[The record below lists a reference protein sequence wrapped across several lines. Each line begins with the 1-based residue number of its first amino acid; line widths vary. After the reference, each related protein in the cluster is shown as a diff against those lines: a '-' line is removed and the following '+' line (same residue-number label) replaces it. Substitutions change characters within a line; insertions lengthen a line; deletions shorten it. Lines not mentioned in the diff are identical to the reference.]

1 MGLQWSCPPQ
11 GDFLMNA
18 LYFLMGKEEESEN
31 YHFDCMDILKSRVV
45 YGSGSFAQIYQP
57 HAARASFTHE
67 NGFKAK
73 M

>member
-1 MGLQWSCPPQ
+1 MR
-11 GDFLMNA
+11 
-18 LYFLMGKEEESEN
+18 KEEETEN
-31 YHFDCMDILKSRVV
+31 YHSDCLDILKCRVE
-45 YGSGSFAQIYQP
+45 YGSGSFAPIYQP

>member
-1 MGLQWSCPPQ
+1 
-11 GDFLMNA
+11 MNA
-18 LYFLMGKEEESEN
+18 PYFLMRKEEETEN
-31 YHFDCMDILKSRVV
+31 YKFDCMDTLKCRVE
-45 YGSGSFAQIYQP
+45 YGSGSFVQIYQP